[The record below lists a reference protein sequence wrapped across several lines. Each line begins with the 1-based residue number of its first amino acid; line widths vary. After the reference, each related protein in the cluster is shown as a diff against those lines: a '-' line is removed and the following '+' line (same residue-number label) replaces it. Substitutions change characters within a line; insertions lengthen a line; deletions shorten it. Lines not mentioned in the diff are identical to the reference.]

1 MLRRFCSLCSPTGIS
16 RNLRVFLGVFIA
28 SALSLEMKAQDSKY
42 DEQSIL
48 GLQAMMRNRGM
59 QIEFTESASVDVFQL
74 SKKLLEYTPIDCYRL
89 TSEDRKL
96 TIESDR
102 KVHVVIKSREWMK
115 ATLDKQFECE
125 PILKDFALQIV
136 LSDREQFEIA
146 PDKLEMSKHAKK

>member
-1 MLRRFCSLCSPTGIS
+1 
-16 RNLRVFLGVFIA
+16 
-28 SALSLEMKAQDSKY
+28 MKAQDSKY